1 MRRLP
6 IGWTA
11 GIDSGTVRVM
21 LTAGIARVDITPS
34 LPIDLV
40 GYSRRVVPATL
51 VRAPLTAT
59 ALVIRSE
66 TTTAAIVAV
75 DVAIIS
81 PEDADLFREAIGRE
95 IDAPADNV
103 MLSVSHTHAGPMT
116 RATGV
121 KIGGFQRERSA
132 NEMAFIEQL
141 PRRLVNVA
149 AIANRSTEPVRVAG
163 GVGWLDL
170 AINRRQKDA
179 EGRMILGW
187 NPDKPVDRE
196 VGVVRFDR
204 LDGTTLAVVANYAC
218 HPVVVGPED
227 PAVNPDFP
235 GPMREIVEDTTGA
248 TCLFLQG
255 ACGNLLPLEA
265 FFDHAGPEVDFG
277 RRLGVEVCHVL
288 DSLEPVT
295 TEIRR
300 IDYGSVT
307 PITLQRRL
315 PVEPQ
320 SEQPLVVTSRT
331 VELPLKS
338 LPTLAELEAKRDGY
352 RQALDE
358 AKAAHADRVAWN
370 PIEYHLNWSEDA
382 IEQMKRGK
390 ATPDVSAFLQAI
402 RIGDVVIASMPGE
415 AFSELA
421 IAVKQRSPAA
431 TTLFAAYTN
440 GVLTYLPTA
449 VEYVDGGYEC
459 DYAHHSYGLVEQIA
473 PESEKILVETSVALL
488 SEAF

>member
-1 MRRLP
+1 MLS
-6 IGWTA
+6 A
-11 GIDSGTVRVM
+11 GV
-21 LTAGIARVDITPS
+21 ARVDITPP

-40 GYSRRVVPATL
+40 GYSRRVAPATE

-66 TTTAAIVAV
+66 ATTAAIVAV
-75 DVAIIS
+75 DVPFIV
-81 PEDADLFREAIGRE
+81 PDDADRLRAEIGRE
-95 IDAPADNV
+95 INAPADNV

-121 KIGGFQRERSA
+121 KIGGMQRHRSA
-132 NEMAFIEQL
+132 NELTFIERL
-141 PRRLVNVA
+141 PRQVVSVA
-149 AIANRSTEPVRVAG
+149 GIANRSTEPVRVAG
-163 GVGWLDL
+163 GVGTLDL
-170 AINRRQKDA
+170 AINRRQKNA

-196 VGVVRFDR
+196 VGVIRFDR
-204 LDGTTLAVVANYAC
+204 FDGTTLAVVANYAC

-227 PAVNPDFP
+227 AAVNPDFP
-235 GPMREIVEDTTGA
+235 GAMRGFVEETTGA

-255 ACGNLLPLEA
+255 ACGNLLPLEG
-265 FFDHAGPEVDFG
+265 FFDHAGPEMDFG
-277 RRLGVEVCHVL
+277 RRLGVEVLHVL
-288 DSLEPVT
+288 ESLEPVRR
-295 TEIRR
+295 EIRR
-300 IDYGSVT
+300 FDYGSVT
-307 PITLQRRL
+307 PITLQRRK

-320 SEQPLVVTSRT
+320 PEQPLVVTSRT
-331 VELPLKS
+331 VELPLKP
-338 LPTLAELEAKRDGY
+338 LPTLAELEVARDSY
-352 RQALDE
+352 QQTLDE
-358 AKAAHADRVAWN
+358 AMVEGADRVAWN

-382 IEQMKRGK
+382 IDQMKRGK
-390 ATPDVSAFLQAI
+390 ASPQVPAFLQAI

-449 VEYVDGGYEC
+449 DEYGDGGYEC

-473 PESEKILVETSVALL
+473 PESEKILVETSVGLVA
-488 SEAF
+488 EAF